1 MTTNKSPLR
10 EKPDIPEGEAEIQS
24 IPEKYE
30 KAQEIGRTS
39 DNTPTIDEIELS
51 KDRVFVVNIRKKSG
65 QETEGKKV
73 AASAAGVISG
83 KKTARMMRVTTML
96 MMIDTTMPKGEKR
109 K

>member
-1 MTTNKSPLR
+1 MPMTTNKSPLR

-51 KDRVFVVNIRKKSG
+51 KDRVFVVNIRKSPD
-65 QETEGKKV
+65 KKQKE
-73 AASAAGVISG
+73 
-83 KKTARMMRVTTML
+83 KK
-96 MMIDTTMPKGEKR
+96 
-109 K
+109 